1 MTIGDKEQ
9 LVNKTVDINST
20 VVDTK
25 KPLRSI
31 STHGFMPENRLDLLR
46 ALMMHEVLG
55 QPKCKQSSLRK
66 QS

>member
-1 MTIGDKEQ
+1 MSIADEDHIAQKP
-9 LVNKTVDINST
+9 
-20 VVDTK
+20 VDTNTPVIDTNE
-25 KPLRSI
+25 PLRSI
-31 STHGFMPENRLDLLR
+31 QKRGFMPENRLDLVR

>member
-1 MTIGDKEQ
+1 MSIIDNELLIQKA
-9 LVNKTVDINST
+9 VDTTSPA
-20 VVDTK
+20 VDTK
-25 KPLRSI
+25 EPLRS
-31 STHGFMPENRLDLLR
+31 SNPHGLMPKNRLDLLR

>member
-1 MTIGDKEQ
+1 MSIADEDQIAQKP
-9 LVNKTVDINST
+9 
-20 VVDTK
+20 VDTK
-25 KPLRSI
+25 TPVIDTKEPLRSI
-31 STHGFMPENRLDLLR
+31 RKRGFMPENRLDLVR

>member
-1 MTIGDKEQ
+1 MSITDKEHLAQ
-9 LVNKTVDINST
+9 KP
-20 VVDTK
+20 VDTNTPVIDTK
-25 KPLRSI
+25 ASLRSI
-31 STHGFMPENRLDLLR
+31 RKHGFMPENRLDLVR

>member
-1 MTIGDKEQ
+1 MSIVDKEQ
-9 LVNKTVDINST
+9 LLHKA
-20 VVDTK
+20 VDTNTPVTDNK
-25 KPLRSI
+25 EPLRSFRKR
-31 STHGFMPENRLDLLR
+31 GFMPENRLDLLR